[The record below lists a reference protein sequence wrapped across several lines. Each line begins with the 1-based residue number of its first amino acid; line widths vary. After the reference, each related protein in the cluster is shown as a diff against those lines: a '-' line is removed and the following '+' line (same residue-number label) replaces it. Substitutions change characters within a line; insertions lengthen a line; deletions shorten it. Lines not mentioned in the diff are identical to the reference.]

1 MRNEVLKYQ
10 NELNQIPL
18 RGFKKSELNLFMA
31 ICWYAKEKGTDEV
44 TIPYDELINL
54 ANIKPKSQA
63 EGAEMIENISKKL
76 LQIAIIEYD
85 TDEESGFFNLF
96 SDYGV
101 KKSDYTLRFSINSK
115 YTSWFNELL
124 KNYTTFALEDYTEF
138 DSTYTKECFRRLK
151 QFRPTGFW
159 KVSLDKFR
167 KLLDIPSKYSISKID
182 ERVLNPIKKELGEYY
197 NYFEIKKVYDSKKKG
212 RPRVVGLEFYFDKE
226 AVEFAVE
233 DKYNELK
240 QFSPP
245 NIEHVPAQYPKLKK
259 AKEGES
265 VTNIPDWAKKES
277 KTVATP
283 REKEELE
290 RLKAEMQED

>member
-124 KNYTTFALEDYTEF
+124 KSYTTFALEDYTEF